1 MNTVENMEKQI
12 LAFPTFWEF
21 IAFIMGAQTADPID
35 GEAFTD
41 SGELPNWTT
50 LYNTARNSPEVQAH
64 IEELC
69 EKRTDRS

>member
-1 MNTVENMEKQI
+1 VNTVENMEKQ
-12 LAFPTFWEF
+12 LLQLETFWEF

-50 LYNTARNSPEVQAH
+50 LYNTARKNPEIQTH
-64 IEELC
+64 IEELI
-69 EKRTDRS
+69 EKRTDRF

>member
-1 MNTVENMEKQI
+1 MTEVEKMEKHI
-12 LAFPTFWEF
+12 LSLATFWEF
-21 IAFIMGAQTADPID
+21 YAFVLGAHTADPID
-35 GEAFTD
+35 TQDPGAP
-41 SGELPNWTT
+41 LPNWTT